1 MNQRYLFDL
10 VSVENDARMGP
21 SPSERIHLFESP
33 FESVHFAPC
42 FAAGKILISSL
53 VITQLDQ
60 S

>member
-1 MNQRYLFDL
+1 
-10 VSVENDARMGP
+10 MGP